1 MFSQPALIYDQHLI
15 HPFFSAGHMLGPL
28 KSRLSREFG
37 TDNTEFSL
45 LISALSLN
53 STWTPLLGGM
63 IASKLGT
70 TYTSILATGVI
81 FLGNVLLQIQCL
93 GRD

>member
-1 MFSQPALIYDQHLI
+1 
-15 HPFFSAGHMLGPL
+15 MLGPL

-53 STWTPLLGGM
+53 STWTPLIGGL

-81 FLGNVLLQIQCL
+81 FLGTVSTRLSIIVSFAHILLQANFYFSL
-93 GRD
+93 AT